1 MNFIRKILSKLIVVI
16 MVIGVATT
24 AFGAVSNAPMPD
36 VGDNGTWATEN
47 NRQLFVSELTSDVDS
62 FSGNFQSQLVQNY
75 VPIEAKIGLMFMNAM
90 SFVADVLDSS
100 LVRFVIIFMFVV
112 FAFWIAFETYNMMI
126 SGKGKTQE
134 LFTSIAK
141 KGLLIVVW
149 VIVLRFGPAQIF
161 MWIMGPIIS
170 VATYVSDIILNSVAH
185 SAGVTLPDT
194 CAAIREYAAAHTSAN
209 SIIDATAAAD
219 MMCVPTRLSGFCYT
233 AVATGLQWMKLGI
246 GHSAFTFVVGLVFVV
261 MFIVIAWKFAFI
273 ALGVIA
279 DLFLGVMMLPF
290 TAINE
295 TVGKTSYKGMVGDIF
310 NKFLSIFSVSSIE
323 SLVNK
328 FINAAVYFVSLSIVV
343 AFCAALMSSII
354 PDLSGNVPA
363 LENQGFWITLLVAG
377 LTLHFANRAQSIAK
391 DISGG
396 MSVNTGF
403 GDRVRGDITT
413 MWNKTYGTAKSWWK
427 IIRDGKK

>member
-1 MNFIRKILSKLIVVI
+1 MKFIRNILSKLAVIVI
-16 MVIGVATT
+16 AIGVATS
-24 AFGAVSNAPMPD
+24 AFGAVSNTPMPD
-36 VGDNGTWATEN
+36 IGDHGTWATEN
-47 NRQLFVSELTSDVDS
+47 NRQLFVSELTSDVDN

-75 VPIEAKIGLMFMNAM
+75 VPIETKIGLIFMNAM

-100 LVRFVIIFMFVV
+100 LVRFVIIFMFVAY
-112 FAFWIAFETYNMMI
+112 AFWIAFETYNMMT
-126 SGKGKTQE
+126 SGKGKVQDLLTN
-134 LFTSIAK
+134 IVK
-141 KGLLIVVW
+141 KGLMIVVW

-170 VATYVSDIILNSVAH
+170 VGTYISDVILNSVAH
-185 SAGVTLPDT
+185 SAGVSLPDT
-194 CAAIREYAAAHTSAN
+194 CAAIREYAAAHTAAN
-209 SIIDATAAAD
+209 SIIDSTAAAD
-219 MMCVPTRLSGFCYT
+219 MLCVPTRLSGFCYT
-233 AVATGLQWMKLGI
+233 AVAVGLQWMKLGI
-246 GHSAFTFVVGLVFVV
+246 GHSAFTFVIGLMFVV

-295 TVGKTSYKGMVGDIF
+295 TVGKTSYKGMAGDIF
-310 NKFLSIFSVSSIE
+310 NKFLGIFSVSSME

-328 FINAAVYFVSLSIVV
+328 FISVAVYFISLSIVV
-343 AFCAALMSSII
+343 AFCAALMSGVI
-354 PDLSGNVPA
+354 PDASGNVPT

-377 LTLHFANRAQSIAK
+377 LTLHFANQAQSIAK
-391 DISGG
+391 KVSGG

-413 MWNKTYGTAKSWWK
+413 LWNKTYGTAKNWWK